1 MKKNQRARIFAVA
14 ITLTILMALTMNLV
28 SAGSCAKMKLNP
40 QQPEVGLNQE
50 QHNVELNHS
59 EPRAIPVERAYNELG
74 YDDGWELSG
83 HAWTCAGSGYAVRFT
98 PPSYPI
104 ELLTARINFWPNW
117 PNINHETFAIYVF
130 AGDGR
135 DRQPGMY
142 LGGPVYHT
150 ATNWYWNDVDISGL
164 HITIESGDFY
174 ILYLQLSGYPDCE
187 ALSFD
192 RGQPYYGRSWDYS
205 GGSWSTSQQ
214 AYNYMIRCVVDT
226 HVGQEQDDIA
236 VFRNGIWYVD
246 TTGNHVADL
255 VFGYGIPGDV
265 PLVGNFG
272 SDDIAIFRNGMWCVD
287 TTGNHIADLVFG
299 YGIAGD
305 VPLVGDIDQDGTDD
319 IAIFRNGMWCV
330 DTTGNHVAD
339 LIFGYGIA
347 GDVPLVGDINKDGTD
362 DIAIFRNGLW
372 CVDTTAN
379 HIADLIFGYGIAG
392 DVPLVGDINKD
403 GTDDIAIF
411 RNGLWCVDT
420 TGNHIAD
427 IVFGYGIAGD
437 VPLVGDIG

>member
-1 MKKNQRARIFAVA
+1 MKIGSVIFVAA
-14 ITLTILMALTMNLV
+14 ITVTLLMALTMNLV
-28 SAGSCAKMKLNP
+28 SAESDAKVRVNP
-40 QQPEVGLNQE
+40 SGQQKVNLEQE
-50 QHNVELNHS
+50 QHNVELNFTV
-59 EPRAIPVERAYNELG
+59 PRAIPVERAYNELG

-135 DRQPGMY
+135 DRQPGTY

-214 AYNYMIRCVVDT
+214 AYNYMIRCVVKT
-226 HVGQEQDDIA
+226 QENDLVA
-236 VFRNGIWYVD
+236 FRNGWWYVSKED
-246 TTGNHVADL
+246 HTGTDWTKS
-255 VFGYGIPGDV
+255 FKYGILGDRPV
-265 PLVGNFG
+265 IGDIDNNEI
-272 SDDIAIFRNGMWCVD
+272 DDAVVFRDGWWYVSKEDHTGTDWTKSFKYGITGDKPVIGDIDNNGIVDAVIFRNGWWYVTKD
-287 TTGNHIADLVFG
+287 DHTGTDWTKTFK
-299 YGIAGD
+299 YGITGD
-305 VPLVGDIDQDGTDD
+305 KPVIGDIDNNGIVD
-319 IAIFRNGMWCV
+319 AVIFRNGWWYV
-330 DTTGNHVAD
+330 SNEAHTGTDWTKSFA
-339 LIFGYGIA
+339 YGVA
-347 GDVPLVGDINKDGTD
+347 GDKTVI
-362 DIAIFRNGLW
+362 
-372 CVDTTAN
+372 
-379 HIADLIFGYGIAG
+379 GY
-392 DVPLVGDINKD
+392 
-403 GTDDIAIF
+403 
-411 RNGLWCVDT
+411 
-420 TGNHIAD
+420 
-427 IVFGYGIAGD
+427 
-437 VPLVGDIG
+437 IG